1 MDEQNIAAY
10 LENQADRAT
19 EILSRLIE
27 IPSVAGGEGPVA
39 EYLHELLADG
49 ADVCEF
55 VPVTEAIKADPDYS
69 SPLKGLKYGD
79 RPNLRVVRQG
89 AGGGKSVIFNT
100 HMDVVPPSRQHE
112 QPFAA
117 RLVDGNIYGRGACDA
132 KGQIA
137 MLCLL
142 LMALD
147 ELEMPLAGDVE
158 VHFVIEEEVGGNG
171 TVAMV
176 RQEPRADA
184 CIVLE
189 PTGFRIHPQIRGAV
203 WFEVSVYGRAGH
215 SGAPGGTV
223 SALYKAIDAIEIF
236 KSYHKRIL
244 AESRGH
250 YPLFDQFE
258 NPMPLT
264 IGQLEA
270 GDFPSQAPQTAV
282 FKGVLGLLPDR
293 SKEQVMDE
301 MRQALRTEGDEW
313 LAEHF
318 EIDFTYRHDASIIEP
333 DHKLVQA
340 LQRAANGQGMAGEV
354 SAMTAS
360 CDAWMYNNQLGI
372 PTVVFGPGELG
383 VAHSNQE
390 YIVVADLLTGVGILL
405 DFVRSWCG

>member
-1 MDEQNIAAY
+1 VDEQNIAAY
-10 LENQADRAT
+10 LGNQADRAT
-19 EILSRLIE
+19 GILSRLIE

-39 EYLHELLADG
+39 EYLHELLAG
-49 ADVCEF
+49 VADVCEF

-89 AGGGKSVIFNT
+89 SGGGKSVIFNT

-112 QPFAA
+112 QPFTA

-137 MLCLL
+137 TLCLL

-147 ELEMPLAGDVE
+147 ELAIPLAGDVE

-189 PTGFRIHPQIRGAV
+189 PTGFGIHPQIRGAV

-293 SKEQVMDE
+293 TKEQVMAE

-333 DHKLVQA
+333 DHELVQA
-340 LQRAANGQGMAGEV
+340 LERAAGAQGVAAEV
-354 SAMTAS
+354 AAMTAS

-390 YIVVADLLTGVGILL
+390 HIAGGDLLTGAGILL